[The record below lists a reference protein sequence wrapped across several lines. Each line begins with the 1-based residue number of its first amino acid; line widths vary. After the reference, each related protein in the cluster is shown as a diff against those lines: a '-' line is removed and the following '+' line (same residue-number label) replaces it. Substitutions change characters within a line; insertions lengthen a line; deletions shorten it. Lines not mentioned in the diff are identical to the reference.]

1 MNPSTRRIS
10 ELALIR
16 SIPDLTL
23 GELPPCRLKGLYV
36 RLQKWVD
43 KDLHQLPRVS
53 DADLEAIELVMDRF
67 GEDTG
72 WFKQQKHVG
81 TLLSFCA
88 AMIENSEF
96 KFHPRI
102 METIND
108 IIDHLE
114 SGNDL
119 HFQSF
124 WGGEIAAEKWE
135 KLFEEVVTA

>member
-1 MNPSTRRIS
+1 MNPKARHIS

-16 SIPDLTL
+16 SIPDMTI

-43 KDLHQLPRVS
+43 KDLHQLPRIS
-53 DADLEAIELVMDRF
+53 NEDLEAIEKIMDQF

-72 WFKQQKHVG
+72 WFGKQKHVG

-88 AMIENSEF
+88 TMIESSEF

-102 METIND
+102 METITD

-114 SGNDL
+114 AGKDL
-119 HFQSF
+119 YFQSF
-124 WGGEIAAEKWE
+124 WGGGIAFEKWE
-135 KLFEEVVTA
+135 KLFEEVVV

>member
-1 MNPSTRRIS
+1 MNRSTRQIS

-16 SIPDLTL
+16 SIPDLTI
-23 GELPPCRLKGLYV
+23 GTLPPCRLKGLYI

-43 KDLHQLPRVS
+43 KDLAMLPRVS
-53 DADLEAIELVMDRF
+53 SDDLEAIEKIMDRF
-67 GEDTG
+67 GDDTG
-72 WFKQQKHVG
+72 WFGKQKHVG

-88 AMIENSEF
+88 AIIENSEF

-124 WGGEIAAEKWE
+124 WGGEIAFEKWE
-135 KLFEEVVTA
+135 KLFKEDVPA